1 MARWEFERRKRGHCR
16 GQSIIEV
23 SLLAPWIF
31 LLFIALFDFG
41 VYAYSALATA
51 NAARAAA
58 LATARDEGTANSQLR
73 ACDVAKEEM
82 KRMWNAGPF
91 LDPADSAR
99 TNPAFTCNVSPLQ
112 VQAVRIDALDNSD
125 ACATRVSVT
134 YTSPPLFPLPFMM
147 GQFTLT
153 RIAEMRV
160 YGPSAGASICAGAGT

>member
-1 MARWEFERRKRGHCR
+1 MARWEFECGKRGHRR

-58 LATARDEGTANSQLR
+58 LATAREEGSANSQVR

-82 KRMWNAGPF
+82 KRMWNAGPM
-91 LDPADSAR
+91 LDPL
-99 TNPAFTCNVSPLQ
+99 FTCSTAPLQ
-112 VQAVRIDALDNSD
+112 VQAALIDALDDSD

-153 RIAEMRV
+153 RVAEMRV
-160 YGPSAGASICAGAGT
+160 YGPSAGTSICAGAGT